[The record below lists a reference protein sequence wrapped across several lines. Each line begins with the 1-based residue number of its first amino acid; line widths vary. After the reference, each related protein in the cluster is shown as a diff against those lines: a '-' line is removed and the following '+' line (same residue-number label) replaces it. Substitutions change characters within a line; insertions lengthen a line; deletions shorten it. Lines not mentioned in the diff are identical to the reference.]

1 MFWILSDYINNV
13 KELPVTSNMLN
24 NNYTYYQI
32 FPEFKKHL
40 INENFIY
47 NFESSNL
54 IINNIIKNIED
65 NHGNNFITI
74 YCDIKIKDSIIQYSY
89 IINNKEFIR
98 TFIFY
103 DYFVEENNKNNIL
116 NLPYIKYDYTKIES
130 TKMPNLIDK
139 EYDFYYKKIKICL
152 YKISESTLFIKQTK
166 QDNTVNKFII
176 KTNITE
182 TNLLE

>member
-1 MFWILSDYINNV
+1 MFWILSDYTNNV
-13 KELPVTSNMLN
+13 KESLLVPSVIN

-32 FPEFKKHL
+32 FPEFEKHS

-54 IINNIIKNIED
+54 NTNNIIKSIED
-65 NHGNNFITI
+65 NYGNNFITI

-116 NLPYIKYDYTKIES
+116 NLPYIKYNYTKIES

-139 EYDFYYKKIKICL
+139 EYDFYYKQIKICI

-166 QDNTVNKFII
+166 QDNTINKFII
-176 KTNITE
+176 KINITN
-182 TNLLE
+182 TDLL

>member
-13 KELPVTSNMLN
+13 KKISLPQSEID

-32 FPEFKKHL
+32 FPEFKKHS

-54 IINNIIKNIED
+54 NTNNTIKNIED
-65 NHGNNFITI
+65 NNNFITV
-74 YCDIKIKDSIIQYSY
+74 YCDIKVKDSIIQYYY
-89 IINNKEFIR
+89 IINNQEFIR
-98 TFIFY
+98 TFTFSDCFI
-103 DYFVEENNKNNIL
+103 EENNKSNML
-116 NLPYIKYDYTKIES
+116 NLPYIKYNYTKIES

-139 EYDFYYKKIKICL
+139 EYDFYYKQIKICI

-166 QDNTVNKFII
+166 QDNTINKFII
-176 KTNITE
+176 KINITN
-182 TNLLE
+182 TNLL